1 MFLGFFLP
9 SSPTKIMVVAYFSL
23 PLLDVDAD
31 VIVGDP
37 AVDFVEEVDGVVHR
51 SIEDVAAAI
60 ELLGHDAKVPCQR
73 MPIIAER
80 GFISLPLT
88 FWVYFHETRNAFESG
103 STYSSLLLSNVMNY
117 E

>member
-31 VIVGDP
+31 IIVGDP

-60 ELLGHDAKVPCQR
+60 ELLGYDAQVPCQR
-73 MPIIAER
+73 MPIVAEKES
-80 GFISLPLT
+80 FFLLHLHL
-88 FWVYFHETRNAFESG
+88 FYFHETCTIVQCG
-103 STYSSLLLSNVMNY
+103 YG
-117 E
+117 